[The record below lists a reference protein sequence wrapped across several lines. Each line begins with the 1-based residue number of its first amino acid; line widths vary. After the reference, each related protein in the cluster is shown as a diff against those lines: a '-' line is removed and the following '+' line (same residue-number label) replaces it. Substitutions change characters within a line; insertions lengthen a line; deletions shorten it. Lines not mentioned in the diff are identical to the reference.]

1 MFILVEISNP
11 RVMFLCTDCI
21 TVFADFKTVC
31 KNSHA
36 CLSAHKIRLNSKTS
50 CSENQDCTLYG
61 LSNLRTATCNSEILD
76 ALRRPSACIKYPIL
90 PRLILDKP
98 NEVKVLSGAVRD
110 ACRCCGICGLV
121 FRSRKQTLYHLDR
134 KSGKDSHPDVCLSD
148 GPAVLCGPTSKR
160 RKRLRINDQQH
171 LRKERQDSSCSFII
185 RN

>member
-1 MFILVEISNP
+1 MMEIENEILPGAVSDEMSGWTDTVQSNWVTLQEPLMFILVEISNP

-121 FRSRKQTLYHLDR
+121 FRSRKQTLD
-134 KSGKDSHPDVCLSD
+134 DS
-148 GPAVLCGPTSKR
+148 
-160 RKRLRINDQQH
+160 
-171 LRKERQDSSCSFII
+171 
-185 RN
+185 